1 MRALTSTY
9 DAIVGPID
17 RADWVLPTL
26 ARVVFLLVFFFY
38 FLNSAGTKIEGS
50 IFSPSAGAFGQIFPK
65 AAEAVLWDV
74 TQLTFIQRIVIFGG
88 TVAEYVLP
96 VLIVLGAFTR
106 LAALAMIGFV
116 VVQTLVDVTGHGATL
131 GGWLNNAPELID
143 QRTLWVFLLLVLVFK
158 GAGPLSVDQ
167 MGRAVLGGK
176 EQSA

>member
-17 RADWVLPTL
+17 RADWVLPTI

-158 GAGPLSVDQ
+158 GAGPLSIDQ
-167 MGRAVLGGK
+167 MGRAMLGGK
-176 EQSA
+176 EQTA

>member
-1 MRALTSTY
+1 MRALTSIY
-9 DAIVGPID
+9 EAIVGPID

-74 TQLTFIQRIVIFGG
+74 TQLTFIQRIIIFAG

-106 LAALAMIGFV
+106 LAALAMVGFV
-116 VVQTLVDVTGHGATL
+116 IVQTLVDVTGHGATL

-143 QRTLWVFLLLVLVFK
+143 QRTLWVFLLLVLVLK

-167 MGRAVLGGK
+167 LARTVLGGR
-176 EQSA
+176 EQPA